1 MTQAY
6 PILYS
11 FRRCPYA
18 MRARMALH
26 AAGITCTLR
35 EVVLRDKPAE
45 MLKASPK
52 GTVPVLVLPDGHVID
67 ESLAIIQ
74 WALGHNDP
82 EGWLKADSSLVSQ
95 WVDTIDG
102 PFKHHLDRY
111 KYPNRYGDID
121 PAPHRAAGL
130 GILADMSSQIERK
143 GALVGPGTSLAD
155 IAAFPFVRQFA
166 NTDRDWF
173 DTQDLP
179 ALKDWLAQHLESLR
193 FRAIM
198 QKFDVWKGG
207 DVPLV
212 FSGWSEHTANLSPRG
227 DRVGV

>member
-6 PILYS
+6 PTLYS

-26 AAGITCTLR
+26 AAGITCELR

-67 ESLAIIQ
+67 ESLAIMQ
-74 WALGHNDP
+74 WALGQNDP
-82 EGWLKADSSLVSQ
+82 EGWLDADSSLVSQ

-102 PFKHHLDRY
+102 PFKRNLDRY

-130 GILADMSSQIERK
+130 GILTDMSSEIERK
-143 GALVGPGTSLAD
+143 GALVSPRTSLAD

-173 DTQDLP
+173 DIQDLP
-179 ALKDWLAQHLESLR
+179 ALQDWLAQHLESQR

-198 QKFDVWKGG
+198 QKYDVWQGG
-207 DVPLV
+207 DAPLV
-212 FSGWSEHTANLSPRG
+212 FSVGSEHTADLSRCG
-227 DRVGV
+227 NRVGV